1 MPFTLRT
8 KDKTFVDVS
17 LAFEPN
23 PLTDDITLLLD
34 DRAINNS
41 LKNIILTSPGEVPFD
56 HDLGSSVRDY
66 LFDIVDEG
74 TAGLLNIE
82 IERAINF
89 NEPRVDIVKLVV
101 DPRPDSNEFMVTII
115 YKIVGYERTFTLKQ
129 ILGPT
134 R

>member
-56 HDLGSSVRDY
+56 HDFGSSVRDY